1 MDSRLEQNTVSIE
14 KCLQFV
20 QDPKNHN
27 VHIRGFFCFFF
38 ILMIYLGF
46 LLGGGGGIGCSKGA
60 NSVQKQFLFHFNTG
74 SLHFGLPKKHVQL
87 KTTTYMYNRHQS

>member
-14 KCLQFV
+14 KCLQLFKTQKIRVFIFV
-20 QDPKNHN
+20 FVFLFFLNFDDLF
-27 VHIRGFFCFFF
+27 GFF
-38 ILMIYLGF
+38 I
-46 LLGGGGGIGCSKGA
+46 GGGGGIGCSKGA

-74 SLHFGLPKKHVQL
+74 SLHFGMPKKHVQL